1 MSSKPQNPQLLQ
13 ESSPPLLPN
22 KLFFRIG
29 EVSRITG
36 LEAYVLRYWET
47 EFPHLRPEK
56 RKSGQRL
63 YTRKD
68 LDNVLQIKQ
77 LLYKDGFTISGA
89 KKKIRGKHNPDL
101 HEAVEAVK
109 KEIREILEILK

>member
-1 MSSKPQNPQLLQ
+1 VPPKP
-13 ESSPPLLPN
+13 SLPS

-36 LEAYVLRYWET
+36 LEPYVLRYWET

-68 LDNVLQIKQ
+68 LDNILQVKQ
-77 LLYKDGFTISGA
+77 LLYRDGFTISGA
-89 KKKIRGKHNPDL
+89 KKKIRGRAGKDL
-101 HEAVEAVK
+101 EALVETVK
-109 KEIREILEILK
+109 QEVREVLELLK